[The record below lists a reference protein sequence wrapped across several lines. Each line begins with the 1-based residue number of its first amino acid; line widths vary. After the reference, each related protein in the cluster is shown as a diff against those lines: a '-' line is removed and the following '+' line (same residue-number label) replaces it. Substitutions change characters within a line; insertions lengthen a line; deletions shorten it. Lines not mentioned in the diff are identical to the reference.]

1 MQMDLY
7 GVPFSFSLT
16 VPAFVGVLALLYL
29 RVIWVS
35 LLRGPRNSSQ
45 ERTKTEGL
53 EGRRTLAA
61 PHAPRRRR
69 HLRDLRVL
77 RHWNVRLPNAAE
89 APGVFRRSRSDITIF
104 GTPEL
109 E

>member
-1 MQMDLY
+1 MDLD
-7 GVPFSFSLT
+7 GAPFSFSLT

-29 RVIWVS
+29 LVIWVS
-35 LLRGPRNSSQ
+35 LLRGPGNSSQ

-53 EGRRTLAA
+53 EVRRTLAA
-61 PHAPRRRR
+61 PHAPWRRR
-69 HLRDLRVL
+69 HLRDLRIS
-77 RHWNVRLPNAAE
+77 RHWNVRLPNAAD
-89 APGVFRRSRSDITIF
+89 APAVLRRSSSDIIIF